1 MILKYS
7 FANFLQNIGVLR
19 SFAISTGKYRSWS
32 LFLAFRPHTLLK
44 RNSNT
49 VFFPVNIAKFLR
61 TAFFEIPLMAVSEWF
76 SESDLQI
83 IKTFV
88 WHYYEQALSSRY
100 YLWYWITNLEK
111 PCQQTFWFFC
121 EGFILWLFLCCKTE
135 LNFFFWER
143 CMCFLQNIHYLQ
155 KKCFYMEKKFCIEK
169 FFYWKKLYL
178 QRKILMKMS
187 KNISFEKYIFM

>member
-135 LNFFFWER
+135 LNFFFEKDV
-143 CMCFLQNIHYLQ
+143 CV
-155 KKCFYMEKKFCIEK
+155 FYKIYIICRKNVFI
-169 FFYWKKLYL
+169 WKKSFVL
-178 QRKILMKMS
+178 
-187 KNISFEKYIFM
+187 KNSFTGKNFIYREKY